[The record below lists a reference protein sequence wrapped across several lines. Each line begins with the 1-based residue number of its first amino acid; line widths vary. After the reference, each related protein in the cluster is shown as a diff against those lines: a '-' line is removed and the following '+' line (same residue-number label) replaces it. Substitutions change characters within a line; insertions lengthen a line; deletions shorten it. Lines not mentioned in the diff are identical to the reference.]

1 MRRDVIRGVA
11 IATAI
16 AVALPPPSFAQPSPP
31 VAAQAGAS
39 EFNVEQLDAML
50 APIALFPDQLLTQS

>member
-1 MRRDVIRGVA
+1 MPGALVRSIAV
-11 IATAI
+11 ATAI
-16 AVALPPPSFAQPSPP
+16 VVALPPPSFAQPSPP